1 MVVKMKVCLNCGI
14 QFSGAGWRCPQCGYE
29 PDQQLGYPQFAP
41 ELASSAEGYDASY
54 FEKLIG
60 YETGH
65 FWFESRNKLISWAMQ
80 KYFGSAGHFLEVG
93 CGTGFVLSGLQDSVP
108 RLALSGSEIF
118 NEGLKFIRQRI
129 PGASVYQMD
138 IMQIP
143 FAAAF
148 DVVGAFDVLEH
159 IPDDAGALRQMRQAA
174 KPGGGILLTV
184 PQHPALWGAFDVAA
198 HHQRRYT
205 RRELTQK
212 VEQAGFEVQ
221 LVTSFVFFPL
231 PVMMLTRARNKE
243 ISEQYDVFAE
253 FKVQPL
259 LNRLLLLVLSVER
272 FLIRLG
278 ISLPLGGSLLL
289 VAVKKQSP

>member
-1 MVVKMKVCLNCGI
+1 MVVKMKVCLNCGF
-14 QFSGAGWRCPQCGYE
+14 QFSGAGWRCPQCRYE
-29 PDQQLGYPQFAP
+29 SDQQLGYPQFAP

-80 KYFGSAGHFLEVG
+80 KYFGATGQFLEVG
-93 CGTGFVLSGLQDSVP
+93 CGTGFVLSGLQNSVP
-108 RLALSGSEIF
+108 GLALSGSEIF

-138 IMQIP
+138 IMRIP
-143 FAAAF
+143 FADEF
-148 DVVGAFDVLEH
+148 DVAGAFDVLEH
-159 IPDDAGALRQMRQAA
+159 IPDDTGALRQMWRAV

-184 PQHPALWGAFDVAA
+184 PQHPALWSAFDVAA

-205 RRELTQK
+205 RKELTQK
-212 VEQAGFEVQ
+212 AEQAGFEVQ

-231 PVMMLTRARNKE
+231 PLMMLTRARNRE
-243 ISEQYDVFAE
+243 ISAEYNVFAE
-253 FKVQPL
+253 FEVQPL

-289 VAVKKQSP
+289 VAIKK